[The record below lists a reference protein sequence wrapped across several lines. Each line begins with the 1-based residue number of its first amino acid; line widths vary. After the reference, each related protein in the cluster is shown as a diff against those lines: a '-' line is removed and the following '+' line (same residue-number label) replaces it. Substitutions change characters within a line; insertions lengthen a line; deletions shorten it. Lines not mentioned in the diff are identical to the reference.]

1 MPYIHRSARRS
12 SPNPLES
19 SRIDIRVQ
27 LARESLL
34 MPVRVISYF
43 FPTQRLEESHVLRVD
58 AHDSYV
64 EVAR

>member
-1 MPYIHRSARRS
+1 MPYIHRSARLS

-43 FPTQRLEESHVLRVD
+43 FQHSG
-58 AHDSYV
+58 
-64 EVAR
+64 

>member
-34 MPVRVISYF
+34 MPVRIISYF
-43 FPTQRLEESHVLRVD
+43 FQHSG
-58 AHDSYV
+58 
-64 EVAR
+64 